1 MRIHRLDIT
10 AFGPFAGEVSIDLD
24 ELSDAGLFLLTG
36 ATGAG
41 KTSVLDAICFALY
54 GAVPGDRQLAKRL
67 RSDQAASGVA
77 PEVRIELTV
86 HGRRLRILRAPAWQ
100 RPKKRGTGLTTEQP
114 RVLVEERVDG
124 RWVPLASRLDEAG
137 HLVSG
142 LLGMTMTQFCQV
154 QLLPQGRFQEF
165 LRAESDDRRR
175 LLQRLFRTSRFE
187 DVERWLREH
196 RRAVRRE
203 SDEHHDRVADLV
215 SRLSEVADASV
226 PESWDVT
233 ALDRTVEELQP
244 WAGELLTR
252 AEEAAALDEERAGR
266 AEAAASKASL
276 ALEAGRTL
284 ASQRR
289 RLVQARRER
298 AALVAEIPQHRIRVA
313 RLDAA
318 RRAAAVLPACELAAR
333 ATADLAETEREAER
347 VRASLHDLAPTADPA
362 YDDLHR
368 LGRET
373 TEHAAR
379 VRSLAPRA
387 AERDR
392 LEAQVVES
400 RRLVAEMDEELAVVS
415 TRLEMLPAE
424 LAAARTAEEQARR
437 AVDGLATLRAEGA
450 ACTERLAAAR
460 RVVLLLTARAD
471 AEQEHRLAVDEAQQ
485 RREEWLTIQEQRISG
500 MAAEIAGALAVGACC
515 PVCGSHEHPS
525 LARPAPGAPDA
536 ATERAARKAVDDAE
550 AVRHAHAAAL
560 NDLDAQIALARERS
574 GHQSIDDIEAAAN
587 EVATRVSQ
595 QEALAEGLDQA
606 VSDRAAVEQEQARLV
621 SRKAEL
627 TTARA
632 RHDATSREHAA
643 RIGEIAAEI
652 AAVLDGT
659 GHDSVASLAD
669 HLDAMAEACA
679 ALDRVESEVTR
690 ARGAAQQETARA
702 LGACLDHGFDSAE
715 AARSADLTPEEVAEL
730 TDRVNERE
738 ARLVAV
744 EAVLADPD
752 LLPARQIDTPPLED
766 LEQRHAAAGSEL
778 ARVRAAAALS
788 RRRVDRLTTL
798 AAELAEALTAWA
810 PIRERLDVADR
821 VASLVDGT
829 SPDNRLR
836 MRLSGYVLAFRLRQV
851 VAAANERL
859 VSMTDHRYRLEHSDD
874 RGAGETRGGLSLRVR
889 DDWSGESRDPV
900 TLSGGETFV
909 VSLALAL
916 GLADV
921 IAHEAGGS
929 ELDTLFVDEGFGTL
943 DADTLDDVMDT
954 LDSLRDGG
962 RVVGV
967 VSHVAELRDRI
978 PTQLQVRKHR
988 EGSTV
993 HQVGVG

>member
-1 MRIHRLDIT
+1 MN
-10 AFGPFAGEVSIDLD
+10 
-24 ELSDAGLFLLTG
+24 
-36 ATGAG
+36 
-41 KTSVLDAICFALY
+41 
-54 GAVPGDRQLAKRL
+54 LAK
-67 RSDQAASGVA
+67 
-77 PEVRIELTV
+77 
-86 HGRRLRILRAPAWQ
+86 
-100 RPKKRGTGLTTEQP
+100 
-114 RVLVEERVDG
+114 
-124 RWVPLASRLDEAG
+124 
-137 HLVSG
+137 
-142 LLGMTMTQFCQV
+142 TQ
-154 QLLPQGRFQEF
+154 
-165 LRAESDDRRR
+165 
-175 LLQRLFRTSRFE
+175 
-187 DVERWLREH
+187 
-196 RRAVRRE
+196 
-203 SDEHHDRVADLV
+203 
-215 SRLSEVADASV
+215 
-226 PESWDVT
+226 
-233 ALDRTVEELQP
+233 
-244 WAGELLTR
+244 
-252 AEEAAALDEERAGR
+252 
-266 AEAAASKASL
+266 
-276 ALEAGRTL
+276 
-284 ASQRR
+284 
-289 RLVQARRER
+289 
-298 AALVAEIPQHRIRVA
+298 
-313 RLDAA
+313 
-318 RRAAAVLPACELAAR
+318 
-333 ATADLAETEREAER
+333 REAER
-347 VRASLHDLAPTADPA
+347 VRAGLHDLAPAADPA
-362 YDDLHR
+362 FDDLHR
-368 LGRET
+368 LGRDM
-373 TEHAAR
+373 TERAAR

-392 LEAQVVES
+392 LEAEVVES
-400 RRLVAEMDEELAVVS
+400 RRLVAEIDASLTEVS
-415 TRLEMLPAE
+415 ARLDVLSAE

-437 AVDGLATLRAEGA
+437 AMDALPTARAESAACAERLGA
-450 ACTERLAAAR
+450 ARQ
-460 RVVLLLTARAD
+460 VVLLLTARTD

-536 ATERAARKAVDDAE
+536 VAERAARKAVDDAE

-560 NDLDAQIALARERS
+560 NDLAAQIALARERS
-574 GHQSIDDIEAAAN
+574 GHQSIDDLQATVDQVAARLA
-587 EVATRVSQ
+587 Q
-595 QEALAEGLDQA
+595 QEALAGGFDEA
-606 VSDRAAVEQEQARLV
+606 VADRAAVEQEQARLI

-632 RHDATSREHAA
+632 RHDAASREHAT

-659 GHDSVASLAD
+659 GHDSVAALAQ
-669 HLDAMAEACA
+669 HLDAAAEACV

-690 ARGAAQQETARA
+690 ARGVAQRETARA
-702 LGACLDHGFDSAE
+702 LGACLDHGFDSLE
-715 AARSADLTPEEVAEL
+715 AARSAELGPDEVTEL

-744 EAVLADPD
+744 EAVLTDPD
-752 LLPARQIDTPPLED
+752 LLPARQVDAPSLDD
-766 LEQRHAAAGSEL
+766 LEQRHAAVASEL
-778 ARVRAAAALS
+778 AQARAAAAVS
-788 RRRVDRLTTL
+788 GGRVSRLTTL
-798 AAELAEALTAWA
+798 GAELAEALAAWT

-821 VASLVDGT
+821 MASLADGT
-829 SPDNRLR
+829 SADNRLR

-859 VSMTDHRYRLEHSDD
+859 VAMTDHRYRLEHSDD

-978 PTQLQVRKHR
+978 PTQLHVRKHR